1 MNAEVFGV
9 STDDHETQERF
20 ARSLDLPFPMVGD
33 AGKAVSKAFGV
44 LWPVLGVAR
53 RVTFVLD
60 EQGVVKG
67 AFKHEFQIGKHL
79 DDARDL
85 LRTMG

>member
-1 MNAEVFGV
+1 MNAEVIGV
-9 STDDHETQERF
+9 SVDDHETQCNF
-20 ARSLDLPFPMVGD
+20 ARSLGVPFPMVGD
-33 AGKAVSKAFGV
+33 AGKVVSRAFGV

-67 AFKHEFQIGKHL
+67 VFKHEFQLGKHL

-85 LRTMG
+85 LRKMG